1 MGNAVQL
8 EPIDLYGNWIVTKL
22 LFQPPAKPYGLTTVA
37 SKFKIRNK
45 ASTHYLIKKR
55 SVGWNGR
62 RKAIRLTEVT
72 SREPALFNANLRL
85 KAIVKFRRRRYEVSF
100 GSDDNG
106 VTLKI
111 QIVPKKAVGFP
122 GGTGTAG
129 RGG

>member
-1 MGNAVQL
+1 L
-8 EPIDLYGNWIVTKL
+8 EPIDLYGNWQVTDL
-22 LFQPPAKPYGLTTVA
+22 LFQPPAKPYGLQEEL

-45 ASTHYLIKKR
+45 GSSHYLIKKR

-72 SREPALFNANLRL
+72 RAEPVLFNGNMRL
-85 KAIVKFRRRRYEVSF
+85 VAKVRFARKRYEVSF

-111 QIVPKKAVGFP
+111 QVIPSKKTRAQGFP